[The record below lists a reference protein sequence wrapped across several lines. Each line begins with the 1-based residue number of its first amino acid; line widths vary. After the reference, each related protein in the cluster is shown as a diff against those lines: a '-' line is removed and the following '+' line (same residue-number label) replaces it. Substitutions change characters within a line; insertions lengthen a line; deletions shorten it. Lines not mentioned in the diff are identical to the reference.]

1 MTDARRIAVL
11 GAGPGGVS
19 TAAVLAKRGLDVA
32 LYNRTAKTIDGIVER
47 GGVDTDGSLGDGF
60 VPLPVVTSD
69 PAVALAQR
77 DIFLIAVPAY
87 GQMAMLDIVIP
98 FLRRGSTV
106 VFLTGSG
113 ASLEAVAK
121 LKQRDL
127 DPNSDVLL
135 AETMSLPQSG
145 RFLGPAKIR
154 IRIPSSTMRGAA
166 FPGRRTDELVKRLEG
181 ILGLFA
187 RPNALDPALNNPNF
201 LIHPAPMLLN
211 YAAVERAQG
220 QLSIMNE
227 GMTPAVLRC
236 MDAVDAE
243 KRAVQAAYGLEP
255 VTVDDIYREI
265 GSSPDIYRKPGEPF
279 NMKDRIWPRYVL
291 EDVPYGTVLISSLG
305 TLAGVATP
313 ICDGISHVLSV
324 AEEKDFFAMGRTTER
339 LGLAGMNVAQVGE
352 YVTTGRAPS

>member
-1 MTDARRIAVL
+1 MTDAQRIAVL

-19 TAAVLAKRGLDVA
+19 TAAVLAKRGLDVS
-32 LYNRTAKTIDGIVER
+32 LYNRSAERIAGIVAR
-47 GGVDTDGSLGDGF
+47 GGVETDGSLGDEF
-60 VPLPVVTSD
+60 VPLPLVTAD
-69 PAVALAQR
+69 AADAFADR

-87 GQMAMLDIVIP
+87 GQMAMLDSVIP
-98 FLRRGSTV
+98 FMRRGSAV

-113 ASLEAVAK
+113 ASLEAAPK
-121 LKQRDL
+121 LRKNGL
-127 DPNSDVLL
+127 DPTSDVLL
-135 AETMSLPQSG
+135 GETMSLPQSG

-154 IRIPSSTMRGAA
+154 IRIPSAKMRGAA
-166 FPGRRTDELVKRLEG
+166 FPGRRTGELVQRLEG
-181 ILGLFA
+181 IIGLFA
-187 RPNALDPALNNPNF
+187 RPNVLDPALNNPNF

-243 KRAVQAAYGLEP
+243 KRAVEAAYGLEP

-291 EDVPYGTVLISSLG
+291 EDVPYGTVLISSLAA
-305 TLAGVATP
+305 LAGIGTP
-313 ICDGISHVLSV
+313 ICDAINHVLSV
-324 AEEKDFFAMGRTTER
+324 AEEQDFFALGRTTER
-339 LGLAGMNVAQVGE
+339 LGLAGMNVAQVEE
-352 YVTTGRAPS
+352 YVLSGRAPN